1 MSRRVAGGIA
11 GAAAVIAVIT
21 VVARV
26 VGLGRWLA
34 FSGTVGTTCT
44 GTAYMTANVLP
55 NVLFEV
61 VAGGALA
68 ASVVPL
74 LAAPLVRRDRA
85 EVDRTASALLTWA
98 VLVLAPLSLLL
109 GLLAGPVV
117 RLFPVEQ
124 AGVEGCSWTT
134 DMAARMLVVF
144 APQVVLYG
152 VGIVLSGVLQAH
164 RRFAAPAAAPLLS
177 SAVVIVSYLV
187 FGAMVDGAAGDRA
200 PARSAEL
207 VLSVGTTLGVVAL
220 SLPLLVPVAR
230 SGVRLRPTW
239 SFPPGVARRA
249 GGLAAAG
256 LAGLVAQQAMVVLT
270 LRLSNAH
277 GGTGAITVYQ
287 YVQAVYLLPYAVLAV
302 PLAVAAFPQLSER
315 AAAADPRG
323 YAGTLARSTRVVL
336 VVAALGVCVLLAVAP
351 AVGAFFSAIDA
362 GQDASGR
369 AALAA
374 LAPALS
380 AFAPGLLGF
389 CLVAHL
395 GRALFAVGR
404 ARWAAGST
412 VGGWVVA
419 GVLSVVLVVGG
430 HRADPRSTLVGLGL
444 ASSIGMTVAGA
455 GLLAGA
461 ARVRVAGQVP
471 QGLLA
476 GLPRAGLAAAVS
488 GAVATVAGRL
498 VTDLVLGDG
507 TAGVLSALLAGTAG
521 ALAALV
527 VLLAGLAVSDGADLR
542 AVLTRRPAPAAL
554 AGASSVSST
563 TRSSSATRPVGE
575 DPFRD
580 Q

>member
-1 MSRRVAGGIA
+1 VTRRVAGGIA

-34 FSGTVGTTCT
+34 FSGSVGTTCT

-74 LAAPLVRRDRA
+74 LAAPLVRRDQEA
-85 EVDRTASALLTWA
+85 VDRTASALLTWA
-98 VLVLAPLSLLL
+98 VVALLPLSVLLGVLARPL
-109 GLLAGPVV
+109 VD
-117 RLFPVEQ
+117 LFPVEQ
-124 AGVEGCSWTT
+124 AGVSGCSWTA
-134 DMAARMLVVF
+134 DAAARMLVVF

-152 VGIVLSGVLQAH
+152 IGIVLSGVLQAH

-177 SAVVIVSYLV
+177 SVVVIASYLV
-187 FGAMVDGAAGDRA
+187 FGAMVHGVDRAAGAA
-200 PARSAEL
+200 PTRSAEL

-220 SLPLLVPVAR
+220 SLPLLVPVVR
-230 SGVRLRPTW
+230 SGVRLRPTL
-239 SFPPGVARRA
+239 SFPSGVARRA
-249 GGLAAAG
+249 RGLAAAG
-256 LAGLVAQQAMVVLT
+256 LAGLVAQQAIVVLT

-315 AAAADPRG
+315 AAAADGPG
-323 YAGTLARSTRVVL
+323 YAAILARSTRAVL
-336 VVAALGVCVLLAVAP
+336 VAAALGVSVLVAVAP

-369 AALAA
+369 VALSA
-374 LAPALS
+374 LGPSLS

-404 ARWAAGST
+404 ARWAAAAT
-412 VGGWVVA
+412 VGGWAVA
-419 GVLSVVLVVGG
+419 GVLSVLLVVGG
-430 HRADPRSTLVGLGL
+430 TGVDADPRTTLVGLGA
-444 ASSIGMTVAGA
+444 ASSIGMAVAGL
-455 GLLAGA
+455 GLLLGARGARIAGD
-461 ARVRVAGQVP
+461 VP
-471 QGLLA
+471 VGLLA
-476 GLPRAGLAAAVS
+476 GLPRAALAVAAT
-488 GAVATVAGRL
+488 GTVATVAGRL
-498 VTDLVLGDG
+498 VTDAFLDG
-507 TAGVLSALLAGTAG
+507 QRGGVVP
-521 ALAALV
+521 ALV
-527 VLLAGLAVSDGADLR
+527 AGLLGGLVTLVVVLAGLALTDGGDLR
-542 AVLTRRPAPAAL
+542 AVLSRRPGAASEPAGAPAVPG
-554 AGASSVSST
+554 AGG
-563 TRSSSATRPVGE
+563 SSA
-575 DPFRD
+575 
-580 Q
+580 